1 MRHDQRVP
9 DKVSLRLRFKPAED
23 LPSTEALWATPVDAD
38 DRGGT
43 YRLENSSF
51 MVPLGAGDVVRAE
64 LDGEGVLQVT
74 GLVEASPMIMTV
86 VAAPPGADMDL
97 QPVVAVWSKR
107 GAFWTEGRSGMLVTV
122 WSRGVQLDTIAEVL
136 EPVVADGA
144 LKWLATAEPEARV
157 AENMP
162 EVDFELD
169 SGEG

>member
-1 MRHDQRVP
+1 VP
-9 DKVSLRLRFKPAED
+9 DMVNLRLKFRPAED
-23 LPSTEALWATPVDAD
+23 LPATEALWATPVDAD
-38 DRGGT
+38 GGGGT

-64 LDGEGVLQVT
+64 LDGEGMLQVT
-74 GLVEASPMIMTV
+74 GLVEPSPMILTV
-86 VAAPPGADMDL
+86 VAAPPGAEMDL
-97 QPVVAVWSKR
+97 QPVVAVWSER

-136 EPVVADGA
+136 EPVVTNGA
-144 LKWLATAEPEARV
+144 LEWLATAEPEMRV

-169 SGEG
+169 PGEG